1 MILDG
6 MKSPTSRTGDSIVS
20 KKQSSEV
27 TQTREACAAFLRL
40 DLRILRCARAMR
52 VTNDSKRHRSGIGH
66 FSLHDRM
73 MDNRS
78 HGTSAVP
85 EGYLISHL
93 ANEASKEGTC
103 AGGSS

>member
-40 DLRILRCARAMR
+40 DLRTYVADLSRYVIFKNCWTKVHLCLAELYPETLVVA
-52 VTNDSKRHRSGIGH
+52 VAWSD
-66 FSLHDRM
+66 
-73 MDNRS
+73 
-78 HGTSAVP
+78 HGQ
-85 EGYLISHL
+85 H
-93 ANEASKEGTC
+93 
-103 AGGSS
+103 